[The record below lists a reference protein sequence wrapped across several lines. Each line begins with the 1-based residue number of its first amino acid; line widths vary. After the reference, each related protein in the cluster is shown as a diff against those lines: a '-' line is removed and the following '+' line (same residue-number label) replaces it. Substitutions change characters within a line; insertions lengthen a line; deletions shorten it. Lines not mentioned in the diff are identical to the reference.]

1 MAFAA
6 AGAEGCVDEE
16 EAEGGDGDVEEV
28 AAFTALALQSWTQK
42 SPVVRTFIRPGA
54 ARKLQPPPL
63 RLARDR
69 EAEGEEEVQEAAAAA
84 EAE

>member
-16 EAEGGDGDVEEV
+16 EVEGGDVDVEEV
-28 AAFTALALQSWTQK
+28 AAFTALALQSWIQK

-69 EAEGEEEVQEAAAAA
+69 EAEGEEEDPEAAAAA

>member
-6 AGAEGCVDEE
+6 VGAEGCVDEE
-16 EAEGGDGDVEEV
+16 EAEGADGDVEEV

-63 RLARDR
+63 RLARDP
-69 EAEGEEEVQEAAAAA
+69 EAEGEGEGQEAAAAA

>member
-1 MAFAA
+1 M
-6 AGAEGCVDEE
+6 DEE
-16 EAEGGDGDVEEV
+16 EAEGGDGDVEEA
-28 AAFTALALQSWTQK
+28 AAFTAPALRSWTQK

-54 ARKLQPPPL
+54 ARKLQPPPA

-69 EAEGEEEVQEAAAAA
+69 GAEGEGEVREAAAAA